1 MEEKHKVTSAEA
13 SALLRQ
19 QLGVWPLVAQNFK
32 ALEAVHLKQFEWNG
46 LTVKVQFNPARIVS
60 SGAKVDAKSIKARKC
75 FLCPNHLPEEQ
86 LRLPFGERYQVL
98 CNPFPIF
105 PEHFTIPSLAHTPQL
120 IVPQLDD
127 FLEVVRSL
135 DRFTLFYNG
144 PRCGASA
151 PDHAHFQAVTW
162 GLMPLDEEVMA
173 KEQELSALRYAS
185 AQGTV
190 ILLHH
195 YLRNGFILKA
205 KTKEAMRSLFLRIYA
220 LLPVPEG
227 EAEPMMNLFG
237 WYREEEWILALIP
250 RKRHRPWQYEA
261 EGVDHLLSSPGA
273 ADIGGLFITPLAE
286 DFEKINPAL
295 LQDVYEQVCWSDQE
309 VMELFLRLSND

>member
-135 DRFTLFYNG
+135 DRL
-144 PRCGASA
+144 RCSIM
-151 PDHAHFQAVTW
+151 
-162 GLMPLDEEVMA
+162 GLVVVPPHRIMPIS
-173 KEQELSALRYAS
+173 K
-185 AQGTV
+185 
-190 ILLHH
+190 
-195 YLRNGFILKA
+195 
-205 KTKEAMRSLFLRIYA
+205 RSL
-220 LLPVPEG
+220 
-227 EAEPMMNLFG
+227 
-237 WYREEEWILALIP
+237 
-250 RKRHRPWQYEA
+250 
-261 EGVDHLLSSPGA
+261 GA
-273 ADIGGLFITPLAE
+273 
-286 DFEKINPAL
+286 
-295 LQDVYEQVCWSDQE
+295 
-309 VMELFLRLSND
+309 

>member
-151 PDHAHFQAVTW
+151 PDHAHFQAVTF
-162 GLMPLDEEVMA
+162 GLMP
-173 KEQELSALRYAS
+173 
-185 AQGTV
+185 
-190 ILLHH
+190 LLHH

-261 EGVDHLLSSPGA
+261 EGADHLLSSPGA

>member
-13 SALLRQ
+13 SELLRQ

-60 SGAKVDAKSIKARKC
+60 SGAKVDARSIKARKC

-135 DRFTLFYNG
+135 DQFTLFYNG

-151 PDHAHFQAVTW
+151 PDHAHFQAVTL
-162 GLMPLDEEVMA
+162 GLMPLDKEVMA
-173 KEQELSALRYAS
+173 KEQELSAPRYVS
-185 AQGTV
+185 AEGTV

-205 KTKEAMRSLFLRIYA
+205 KTKEEMKTLFLRVYD
-220 LLPVPEG
+220 LLPIPEG
-227 EAEPMMNLFG
+227 EAEN
-237 WYREEEWILALIP
+237 R
-250 RKRHRPWQYEA
+250 
-261 EGVDHLLSSPGA
+261 
-273 ADIGGLFITPLAE
+273 
-286 DFEKINPAL
+286 
-295 LQDVYEQVCWSDQE
+295 
-309 VMELFLRLSND
+309 